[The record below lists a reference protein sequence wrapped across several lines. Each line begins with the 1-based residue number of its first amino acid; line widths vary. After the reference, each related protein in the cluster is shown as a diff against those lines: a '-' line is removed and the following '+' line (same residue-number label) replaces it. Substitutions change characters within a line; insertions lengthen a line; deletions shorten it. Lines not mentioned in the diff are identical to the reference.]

1 MTRYSVKK
9 QNRRLKLWLAF
20 LVALV
25 FVLVIAISVMTRIGA
40 EGSSDMQSYDWTCL
54 TEPHQNPL
62 EECRKESK

>member
-9 QNRRLKLWLAF
+9 QNRRLKMWLAF

-25 FVLVIAISVMTRIGA
+25 FVLVIAISVMTRMGA
-40 EGSSDMQSYDWTCL
+40 EGSSDMQNYDWACL

-62 EECRKESK
+62 KECKK

>member
-9 QNRRLKLWLAF
+9 QNRRLKAWLAF

-25 FVLVIAISVMTRIGA
+25 FVLVIAISVMTQSGVER
-40 EGSSDMQSYDWTCL
+40 SSDMQNYDLTCL

-62 EECRKESK
+62 EECKK